1 MLALGELF
9 GASSLA
15 PTLADSQSSKPP
27 SVQGSAAPQ
36 HKGPLT
42 PGLFSPPSNSG
53 GSLPASGSPSPSPFG
68 VTASALSKGQNW
80 GSRSTPD
87 GTHTPSQSVF
97 GANTGAFGAQNM
109 HLENPS
115 SQSISPGSSS
125 YAIFEG
131 RKVSVLSA
139 EQMELLEAE
148 LLLAT
153 QLLESCT
160 DGSVLVRREAVIALS
175 KFVILPHH
183 VSCIRLVAS
192 GLFLEARGAIKPS
205 SEKRSIP
212 NSLSSSMSSTQAAGK
227 TAGSLEKEVEAS
239 FPSSSGAGS
248 SGGRPMS
255 SSMSTP
261 VMSTMKAAEESAQG
275 RNVPL
280 SDPWQLSLSQSQSI
294 VDRLALFLHRVG
306 YPSVG
311 DGGSSPGPSVLGIL
325 PTQKGF
331 SAATEMKQPVPK
343 LPSQVPNFG
352 INNDGPRDLRAVPP
366 PLSLGGVDPALLML
380 FLLHFL
386 ALSVI
391 QTMAAKLILSSPS
404 QYLCSSCVSLH
415 VSHCRPAWRN
425 QHSRGE
431 V

>member
-1 MLALGELF
+1 MPLLVLALVQAGHSQLYPLLQDSDVTVRASSVLALGELF

-15 PTLADSQSSKPP
+15 PTLADSQSTKPP
-27 SVQGSAAPQ
+27 SAQGSTAPQ

-80 GSRSTPD
+80 GSRATPD
-87 GTHTPSQSVF
+87 STHTPSQSVF
-97 GANTGAFGAQNM
+97 GASNGAFGAQNL

-115 SQSISPGSSS
+115 MIAVSPASSSS
-125 YAIFEG
+125 YAVFEG
-131 RKVSVLSA
+131 RKVPVLSA

-160 DGSVLVRREAVIALS
+160 DGAVLVRREAVIALS

-183 VSCIRLVAS
+183 VTCIRLVAS

-205 SEKRSIP
+205 SEKRSVLSP
-212 NSLSSSMSSTQAAGK
+212 SLSSSLGSTQALAQAQTAGK
-227 TAGSLEKEVEAS
+227 SAGSLDKELETAL
-239 FPSSSGAGS
+239 PSSSSAGS
-248 SGGRPMS
+248 SGGRPLS

-261 VMSTMKAAEESAQG
+261 VMSTVKAAEESAQG
-275 RNVPL
+275 RNIPL

-306 YPSVG
+306 YPAVG

-325 PTQKGF
+325 PISPNGHNGTPV
-331 SAATEMKQPVPK
+331 MKQPVPK

-352 INNDGPRDLRAVPP
+352 ISNDGPRDMRTGPP
-366 PLSLGGVDPALLML
+366 PLSLGEIESILML
-380 FLLHFL
+380 YFIYFV
-386 ALSVI
+386 A
-391 QTMAAKLILSSPS
+391 P
-404 QYLCSSCVSLH
+404 
-415 VSHCRPAWRN
+415 
-425 QHSRGE
+425 
-431 V
+431 